1 MSLCINLFCMSD
13 NFLRK
18 KKKKNPQIGRLQIP
32 RVLQDLKNASVK

>member
-1 MSLCINLFCMSD
+1 MSLCIKLFCMSD
-13 NFLRK
+13 NFLR